1 MLIYIF
7 LLQLRLLDEA
17 SSLQSLKPLCK
28 EFILAKIK
36 IIDPGCVDFKK
47 KLMVLHDMLIDQTCD
62 MAILNEVKHS
72 LILYQNGI
80 LKFVSFRVMLE
91 DLST

>member
-72 LILYQNGI
+72 LILY
-80 LKFVSFRVMLE
+80 
-91 DLST
+91 